1 MLVDIGNGTMSILE
15 IHDGRPIEK
24 SISTEVFGVH
34 HCMEKIQKELS
45 KRGGVEVPEM
55 LIEPLLRNGI
65 GERID
70 DVAMVTKRIAESYTE
85 EIMKKLT
92 AHGYKEDL
100 IHLYI
105 IGGGGCLLRHFSD
118 LTEKGNVTVISDIC
132 ANAKGYEAL
141 AEMKQRMRGKTA

>member
-1 MLVDIGNGTMSILE
+1 M
-15 IHDGRPIEK
+15 
-24 SISTEVFGVH
+24 
-34 HCMEKIQKELS
+34 Q
-45 KRGGVEVPEM
+45 EM

-65 GERID
+65 GERTD

-85 EIMKKLT
+85 EIIKKLT

-132 ANAKGYEAL
+132 ANAKGYGDFAMADYDTRRVASASQSAYL
-141 AEMKQRMRGKTA
+141 